1 MLQGG
6 DPARAHRTLLTSLE
20 RGLGLAGRALT
31 RLALGQ
37 EPQMLRP
44 VQGQAL
50 GLILGGTQIL
60 WGGDPVRGH
69 QISLTSLARGLGL
82 AARALTSLARGQEP
96 QLLLTSLA
104 QGLGLAGRTLT
115 GWGQGQQQ

>member
-6 DPARAHRTLLTSLE
+6 DPAQAHRTL
-20 RGLGLAGRALT
+20 
-31 RLALGQ
+31 
-37 EPQMLRP
+37 
-44 VQGQAL
+44 
-50 GLILGGTQIL
+50 
-60 WGGDPVRGH
+60 
-69 QISLTSLARGLGL
+69 LTSLARGLGL

-104 QGLGLAGRTLT
+104 QGLGLAGRMLT

>member
-1 MLQGG
+1 
-6 DPARAHRTLLTSLE
+6 
-20 RGLGLAGRALT
+20 
-31 RLALGQ
+31 
-37 EPQMLRP
+37 MLRP
-44 VQGQAL
+44 VQAQAL

-60 WGGDPVRGH
+60 WGGHPVRGH
-69 QISLTSLARGLGL
+69 QILLTSLARGLGL

-104 QGLGLAGRTLT
+104 QGLGLAGRMLT